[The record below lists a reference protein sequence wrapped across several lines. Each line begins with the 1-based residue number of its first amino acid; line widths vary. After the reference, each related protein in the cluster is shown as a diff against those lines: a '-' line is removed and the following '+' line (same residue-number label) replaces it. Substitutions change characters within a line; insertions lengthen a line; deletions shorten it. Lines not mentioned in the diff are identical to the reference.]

1 MCKCAGVDKENSMA
15 NRAGHARSPCGI
27 LINSE
32 AEDFDA
38 QSNDL
43 TAAASALHSGN
54 DLERR

>member
-1 MCKCAGVDKENSMA
+1 MA

-43 TAAASALHSGN
+43 TAAASELHSGN